1 MLIGIFI
8 LLLFIGLKKI
18 LKLLLFVILSHG
30 MINLMFLL
38 LLLIVK
44 LPPSSILMLPLLI
57 QVSSILLICRK
68 KYLNLED
75 FLKSSI
81 IVKLRLQLGEEMELL
96 LLLQTHLTQQS
107 SLTSVRREN
116 GRKQLNYA
124 DLSRNISCGQYWQ
137 LHQSNIASLK
147 VLKQLLQLFKFQKK
161 SSS

>member
-1 MLIGIFI
+1 MLIGICI

-57 QVSSILLICRK
+57 RVSSISLICRK

-96 LLLQTHLTQQS
+96 LPLPTHLIQQS
-107 SLTSVRREN
+107 SLTFARRES
-116 GRKQLNYA
+116 GRKGLNCA
-124 DLSRNISCGQYWQ
+124 DLSRNISCGPSWR
-137 LHQSNIASLK
+137 LHQ
-147 VLKQLLQLFKFQKK
+147 
-161 SSS
+161 

>member
-8 LLLFIGLKKI
+8 LLLFIGLRKI

-30 MINLMFLL
+30 MISLMFLL

-44 LPPSSILMLPLLI
+44 LPHSFILMLPSLI
-57 QVSSILLICRK
+57 LVSSISLICQRK
-68 KYLNLED
+68 YQNLED
-75 FLKSSI
+75 FLKSST

-124 DLSRNISCGQYWQ
+124 DL
-137 LHQSNIASLK
+137 
-147 VLKQLLQLFKFQKK
+147 
-161 SSS
+161 